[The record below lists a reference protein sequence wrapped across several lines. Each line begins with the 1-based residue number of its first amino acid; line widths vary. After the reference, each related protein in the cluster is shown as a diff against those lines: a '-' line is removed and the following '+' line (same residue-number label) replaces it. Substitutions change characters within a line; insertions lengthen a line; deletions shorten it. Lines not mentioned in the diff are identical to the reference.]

1 MVSVRLLG
9 LGPGLQF
16 LEQDQQVSLNQ
27 FLVRF
32 RLGHHL
38 LLGIVFG
45 IGMNAWMTSLS
56 SWGRSRTSLEPRKRP
71 RSFSAPQI
79 RCRAVPRQSERYSL
93 MDKVLQSQR
102 QLGLASFCRETQISA

>member
-1 MVSVRLLG
+1 VSVRLLG

-32 RLGHHL
+32 RLGHL
-38 LLGIVFG
+38 LPGIVFG
-45 IGMNAWMTSLS
+45 IVMKAWMTSLS
-56 SWGRSRTSLEPRKRP
+56 SSGRSRTSLY
-71 RSFSAPQI
+71 RSD
-79 RCRAVPRQSERYSL
+79 CRGTARQRICGALMIEVSSEVLL

-102 QLGLASFCRETQISA
+102 QLGLVPSF

>member
-45 IGMNAWMTSLS
+45 IGMNAWITSLS
-56 SWGRSRTSLEPRKRP
+56 PWGRSRTSLY
-71 RSFSAPQI
+71 RSD
-79 RCRAVPRQSERYSL
+79 CRGTARQRICGALMIEASSEVLL

-102 QLGLASFCRETQISA
+102 QLGLVPSF